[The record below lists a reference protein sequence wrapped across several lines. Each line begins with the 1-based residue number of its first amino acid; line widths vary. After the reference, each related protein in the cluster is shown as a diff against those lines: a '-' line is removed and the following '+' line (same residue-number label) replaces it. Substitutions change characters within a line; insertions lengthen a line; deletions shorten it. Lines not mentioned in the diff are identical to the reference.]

1 MFQSRTIASSAE
13 SIAARTS
20 TSELMHDGRRNA
32 AHRTPAVV
40 IVLTADEARAHTA
53 WKAPRTQV
61 ESPPL
66 EKIRSAIDAPTLVAP
81 DRMRGLVDGHEVEVR
96 FLERYQNRAR
106 YQRTELVLPGALV
119 RDDLE
124 LAIGAQREDD
134 ARDAAEGR
142 GVDLRFDDPAF
153 DAAFL
158 VEAAP
163 ADVVRRLLEPPIRAR
178 MLALEGLAITTRTEG
193 LCLEVPRW
201 IDDAETLR
209 ALASLGAAVVDRAPL
224 AFERADAAHEFEGGL
239 RGATSPTAR
248 HAARRAEIAT
258 LRAKI
263 ASRGTH
269 RERQAV
275 RLVIGT
281 LMFCAFVALIAWL
294 TRS

>member
-1 MFQSRTIASSAE
+1 M
-13 SIAARTS
+13 
-20 TSELMHDGRRNA
+20 
-32 AHRTPAVV
+32 
-40 IVLTADEARAHTA
+40 
-53 WKAPRTQV
+53 

-66 EKIRSAIDAPTLVAP
+66 DKVRSAIDGATLVAP
-81 DRMRGLVDGHEVEVR
+81 DRLRGHVDAHEVEVR
-96 FLERYQNRAR
+96 FLERYQNHAR

-163 ADVVRRLLEPPIRAR
+163 ADVVRRLLEPSIRAR
-178 MLALEGLAITTRTEG
+178 MLALEGLAITTRAEG
-193 LCLEVPRW
+193 LCLELPRW
-201 IDDAETLR
+201 IDDAETMR
-209 ALASLGAAVVDRAPL
+209 ALASLGAALVDRAPL
-224 AFERADAAHEFEGGL
+224 AVERADAAAHEAEGGL
-239 RGATSPTAR
+239 RDITSPTTR
-248 HAARRAEIAT
+248 REARRAEIAT

-263 ASRGTH
+263 AARDEH

-275 RLVIGT
+275 RLVIGA
-281 LMFCAFVALIAWL
+281 LIFCALVALIAWVA
-294 TRS
+294 RS